1 METSEE
7 ILIAQLAE
15 GAEQAYKYIYDHYY
29 VSLCH
34 LANKYLRDG
43 AQAEMI
49 VGDTIFHLWEIREKV
64 QIKTSLLGY
73 LVSAVRNRSINYLSL
88 ARVKRE
94 VPVSQLAGESYYEN
108 DHYATSSDFALEEVY
123 EKELNQEL
131 AHALSSLP
139 ADCKT
144 VFLKSRFEEKKY
156 EEISAELGI
165 SVNTVKYHIKNALR
179 HLREQIHKYP
189 AIFVLLYIIFENDY
203 PSF

>member
-7 ILIAQLAE
+7 ILIAQLTKGTE
-15 GAEQAYKYIYDHYY
+15 HAYKYIYDHYY

-34 LANKYLRDG
+34 LANKYLKD
-43 AQAEMI
+43 AVQAEMI
-49 VGDTIFHLWEIREKV
+49 VGDTIFHLWEIRGKL

-73 LVSAVRNRSINYLSL
+73 LVTAVRNRCINYLSL
-88 ARVKRE
+88 ARVRRE
-94 VPVSQLAGESYYEN
+94 VPVSQLAAEAFYEN
-108 DHYATSSDFALEEVY
+108 ELYATSSDFVLEEVY

-131 AHALSSLP
+131 AQALHSLP
-139 ADCKT
+139 SDCKT
-144 VFLKSRFEEKKY
+144 VFLKSRLEEKKY

-179 HLREQIHKYP
+179 HLRKQIHKYP
-189 AIFVLLYIIFENDY
+189 AIFVFLYLIFESDY